1 MDDFEEHADG
11 QGPGLNPADRRLHL
25 KAIDYWRNV
34 RGDETLPAMS
44 ALTREGLTP
53 FRDTSMMIELGEHSH
68 TVRYV
73 GADLALALDQPIE
86 VGDEL
91 DSLSDNFLA
100 VQVLANIPV
109 AADLLRPVEMSAVCH
124 FTQGEGI
131 KYRGVL
137 LPLAGK
143 RGNARFI
150 YAVLGWRAIE
160 QIEVVKSDGA
170 LSEILRRARTA
181 AGKVVSIDG
190 RTRDTLYDAL
200 AEAIGFYEESLLAP
214 DDYQLLI
221 KEMGLKTQT
230 RAPFT
235 PVLKMIFG
243 KTYDKTRLTEY
254 AAALSYGWRNGQTR
268 DSFPDF
274 LREQPGGIKG
284 CVAMER
290 KERKIATGNQAADR
304 LETARENLRKIPP
317 LDLANALSQDSAPDT
332 DFCLLIARRTA
343 EGHLEPIGFAG
354 ESDSQLDAAIKR
366 FDRQVSRRN
375 RGKTSGS
382 DKGTD
387 GT

>member
-1 MDDFEEHADG
+1 MDDFEEYSEA
-11 QGPGLNPADRRLHL
+11 QGTAMNPADRRLHL
-25 KAIDYWRNV
+25 KAIDYWRNA
-34 RGDETLPAMS
+34 RGDEATLPAMQ
-44 ALTREGLTP
+44 ALTREGLSP
-53 FRDTSMMIELGEHSH
+53 FRDTSMMIELGDHSH

-73 GADLALALDQPIE
+73 GADLALALEQPIE
-86 VGDEL
+86 VGVDLE
-91 DSLSDNFLA
+91 SLSENFLA

-109 AADLLRPVEMSAVCH
+109 AADLLRPVEMAAVCH
-124 FTQGEGI
+124 FPQGDGI

-143 RGNARFI
+143 GGNVRFI
-150 YAVLGWRAIE
+150 YAVLGWRNITLDE
-160 QIEVVKSDGA
+160 DVKNDGA
-170 LSEILRRARTA
+170 LSEMLRRARAA

-190 RTRDTLYDAL
+190 RTRDTLYYAL

-214 DDYQLLI
+214 DDYQRLI
-221 KEMGLKTQT
+221 KDLGLKTQA

-274 LREQPGGIKG
+274 LRDQPGGIKG

-304 LETARENLRKIPP
+304 LETARENLRRFPA
-317 LDLANALSQDSAPDT
+317 LDLEAAFNHSDAPDT
-332 DFCLLIARRTA
+332 DFCLLIARKTA
-343 EGHLEPIGFAG
+343 DGHIEPIGFAG

-366 FDRQVSRRN
+366 FDRQTVR
-375 RGKTSGS
+375 KTRPG
-382 DKGTD
+382 D
-387 GT
+387 G